1 MNTKQSKFLAV
12 AFVLVVGM
20 FATCG
25 TGNAEPSIP
34 LDGVRVEQIKD
45 AGGKQGNRGVRI
57 ELGILTEKID
67 SQDKAVGALV
77 VQDDCKSCRSAVG
90 DPDHCTV
97 AVYVRFCRVVS
108 NNPYIEQCYW
118 MVRQHVQ
125 GTWNA
130 KNKCCEVSVDGRKLC
145 AKGAIYQPF

>member
-1 MNTKQSKFLAV
+1 MNKQNKFLAM
-12 AFVLVVGM
+12 AIVLVGM
-20 FATCG
+20 FATAN
-25 TGNAEPSIP
+25 TVHAEQNIL

-45 AGGKQGNRGVRI
+45 AGGKQGRPGVRI

-67 SQDKAVGALV
+67 AQDKALGAII

-118 MVRQHVQ
+118 MVSQHVQ
-125 GTWNA
+125 GTWNE
-130 KNKCCEVSVDGRKLC
+130 KNKCCEVTVDGRKLC
-145 AKGAIYQPF
+145 AKGPIYQQF